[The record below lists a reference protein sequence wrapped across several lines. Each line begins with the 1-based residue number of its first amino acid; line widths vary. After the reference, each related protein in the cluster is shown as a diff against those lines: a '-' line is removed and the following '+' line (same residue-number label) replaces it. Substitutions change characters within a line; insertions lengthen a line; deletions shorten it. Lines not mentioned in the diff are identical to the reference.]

1 MNDDSALCR
10 AHTAAHA
17 NETWR
22 TPAGVLAHP
31 YLVPAGPYEQLWDWD
46 SVFLGAATLPWGSRR
61 YLEGSMSNFFAA
73 TNLSDGTVTGCLT
86 RTLPTICSS
95 DPTTQHDA
103 LAHAKPILIQ
113 GAWLAASAPG
123 GDPVSF
129 ERFAPAMEALLSFWD
144 RPPRRD
150 PASGLRV
157 WHDQLESGAD
167 NCVLSRCPS
176 ARSSCWSASQAL
188 TLASPDVMSLLVR
201 EHTAAAL
208 FADAWADAAADGAAT
223 ATATATTKAATA
235 TATATATRHRATAVR
250 HRAAAEELRRTLNAR
265 LWRADLGF
273 HAARNTSNA
282 SRGGGWIEAK
292 TYAIATPLWAGAV
305 NASQAAA
312 IATALS
318 APDMLSSVG
327 LRSTSADDA
336 RYSNADAIVPYS
348 NWRGPMWV
356 NVNALACYGLAD
368 YGYTRLALDIATR
381 VVGALAADLRSGGT
395 WHEAYSTAANGG
407 GGAPLAAAGFLSWDT
422 LSAELVSNLRD
433 GVNPLKLAPRRSASR
448 SPVERVV

>member
-1 MNDDSALCR
+1 MDDDSALCR
-10 AHTAAHA
+10 AHTAAHT

-22 TPAGVLAHP
+22 APAGVLAHP

-46 SVFLGAATLPWGSRR
+46 SVFLGTATLPWGSRR
-61 YLEGSMSNFFAA
+61 YLEGSMANFFAA

-123 GDPVSF
+123 GDPAAF

-150 PASGLRV
+150 PTSGLRV

-208 FADAWADAAADGAAT
+208 FADAWAGAWAGGADGTSPKAT
-223 ATATATTKAATA
+223 VMVA
-235 TATATATRHRATAVR
+235 RHRATAVR
-250 HRAAAEELRRTLNAR
+250 HRAAAENLSSTLNAR
-265 LWRADLGF
+265 LWRTDLGF
-273 HAARNTSNA
+273 HAAWNTS
-282 SRGGGWIEAK
+282 SRTWIEAK
-292 TYAIATPLWAGAV
+292 TFAIATPLWAGAV

-312 IATALS
+312 IAKALS
-318 APDMLSSVG
+318 APDMLSPVG
-327 LRSTSADDA
+327 LRSTGADDP
-336 RYSNADAIVPYS
+336 RYSNADIIVPYS

-356 NVNALACYGLAD
+356 NVNALACYGLAN
-368 YGYTRLALDIATR
+368 YGYRQLALDIARR

-395 WHEAYSTAANGG
+395 WHEAYSTAK

-422 LSAELVSNLRD
+422 LSATLVANLRS
-433 GVNPLKLAPRRSASR
+433 GINPLKLAPIPRRSA
-448 SPVERVV
+448 PVEA